1 MFSSAATQAAGVQPK
16 VAPTWLVAC
25 AITRS
30 LPSVPPI
37 GITPPAK
44 PLASRIS
51 SGSRSQR
58 STANICAATPDPRL
72 HLVGDQHPAVALAQA
87 R

>member
-16 VAPTWLVAC
+16 VAPTWLVAL

-30 LPSVPPI
+30 EPSVPPI

-58 STANICAATPDPRL
+58 STANIVPHRPIPVCTSSAISTQP
-72 HLVGDQHPAVALAQA
+72 
-87 R
+87 

>member
-1 MFSSAATQAAGVQPK
+1 MFSSAATQAAGGQPK

-25 AITRS
+25 AIIRS
-30 LPSVPPI
+30 VPSVPPI

-44 PLASRIS
+44 PLASRIR

-58 STANICAATPDPRL
+58 STANIVPQRPMPVWTSSAIS
-72 HLVGDQHPAVALAQA
+72 AQP
-87 R
+87 

>member
-1 MFSSAATQAAGVQPK
+1 MFSSAATQAAGGQPK
-16 VAPTWLVAC
+16 VEPTWLVAC

-30 LPSVPPI
+30 LPRVPPI

-58 STANICAATPDPRL
+58 STANIVPQRPIPVCTSSAIRTQP
-72 HLVGDQHPAVALAQA
+72 
-87 R
+87 